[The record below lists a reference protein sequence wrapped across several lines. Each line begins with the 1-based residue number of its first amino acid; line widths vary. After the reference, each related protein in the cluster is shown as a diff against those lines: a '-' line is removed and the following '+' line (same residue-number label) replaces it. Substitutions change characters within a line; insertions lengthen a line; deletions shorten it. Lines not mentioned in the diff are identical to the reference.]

1 MIRWTFLRM
10 LSVVALVSISLIG
23 GCGGSGEGDKI
34 KVGSLQSLTG
44 DTSTFG
50 QSSEK
55 GIKLATEE
63 RNKAGGVLDKQ
74 IEVITADDQSKAE
87 QVPQAVLKLIQQDHV
102 VAVLGEV
109 ASGRTAAAAPDA
121 QRNKV
126 PLLSPASTRN
136 DVTELGDYIFR
147 SCFTDDLQGKWM
159 VEFAAQ
165 KKFKKAALLV
175 DVQNAYS
182 VGLAKVI
189 EAEFPR
195 TGGAIVIRENY
206 SGGQKD
212 FQNQLTN
219 IRAQNPDIVFLPG
232 YYTEVVNILPQ
243 ARKLGLTVPFI
254 GGDGW
259 DSDQTIKVGKEAVN
273 GCYFTNHYS
282 PDDPT
287 PRVQD
292 FVKKFKARFDG
303 EEPDAMA
310 VLAYD
315 AANILF
321 HAIDRAKSTDG
332 PKIRDALA
340 ATKDFQG
347 VTGNITIGPDRN
359 AIKPGVVLE
368 IVDGK
373 TKMVAHVGQD
383 SADAAAAPAT
393 KP

>member
-1 MIRWTFLRM
+1 
-10 LSVVALVSISLIG
+10 
-23 GCGGSGEGDKI
+23 
-34 KVGSLQSLTG
+34 
-44 DTSTFG
+44 
-50 QSSEK
+50 
-55 GIKLATEE
+55 
-63 RNKAGGVLDKQ
+63 
-74 IEVITADDQSKAE
+74 
-87 QVPQAVLKLIQQDHV
+87 
-102 VAVLGEV
+102 
-109 ASGRTAAAAPDA
+109 
-121 QRNKV
+121 V
-126 PLLSPASTRN
+126 PLLSPASTATS
-136 DVTELGDYIFR
+136 VTEQGDYIFR
-147 SCFTDDLQGKWM
+147 SCFVDDLQGKWM
-159 VEFAAQ
+159 VEFVSQ
-165 KKFKKAALLV
+165 NLKLKRAALLV
-175 DVQNAYS
+175 DSQTPYS
-182 VGLAKVI
+182 VGLGKVI
-189 EAEFPR
+189 EEEFQKR
-195 TGGAIVIRENY
+195 GGTIVIRENY
-206 SGGQKD
+206 SAGQKD

-219 IRAQNPDIVFLPG
+219 IRAQNPEIVFLPG

-282 PDDPT
+282 PDDPA

-321 HAIDRAKSTDG
+321 NAIDRAKSTDG

-347 VTGNITIGPDRN
+347 VTGNITIGADRN

-373 TKMVAHVGQD
+373 TKMVAHVGQEA
-383 SADAAAAPAT
+383 SAPAT
-393 KP
+393 APETKP